1 MSSVLV
7 TIEHTVEELNS
18 ILIALAERPF
28 KEVAGL
34 IAKLQSHGQQA
45 LNNTTAATP
54 EPEVQTPPAA

>member
-28 KEVAGL
+28 KEVAAL

-45 LNNTTAATP
+45 LNNTAAETP
-54 EPEVQTPPAA
+54 ALAAETPPAA